1 MDSCWCMAKSIQY
14 CKVKKIIIIDNK
26 ILKKEKNF
34 QEMDSNVQHHRKLLL
49 KIIFLLLFSGSV
61 IWLFSTPWTA
71 AHQASLSFTVSHSL
85 LEHMSIESRMPS
97 NYLIL
102 CHPPLLLKIIL
113 KIIFWFSSVGY
124 NYWMRA
130 PSMPGIVLRSGDIRR
145 LSLLLRSL
153 QSSGG
158 HSQCYDRNKN
168 KENSQVNWD
177 SEVWVFKC
185 TKLTTKT

>member
-1 MDSCWCMAKSIQY
+1 MG
-14 CKVKKIIIIDNK
+14 
-26 ILKKEKNF
+26 
-34 QEMDSNVQHHRKLLL
+34 SNVQHHRKLLL
-49 KIIFLLLFSGSV
+49 KIIFLLLLSGSV
-61 IWLFSTPWTA
+61 MWLFSTPWTA

-85 LEHMSIESRMPS
+85 LEHMSIESRMLS

-102 CHPPLLLKIIL
+102 CRPPLLLKITL

-145 LSLLLRSL
+145 LSLLLWSL

-168 KENSQVNWD
+168 KENLPYPWLHFPWLQLLDINFSLKNIKWKIPEKTHKFKSICH
-177 SEVWVFKC
+177 SE
-185 TKLTTKT
+185 